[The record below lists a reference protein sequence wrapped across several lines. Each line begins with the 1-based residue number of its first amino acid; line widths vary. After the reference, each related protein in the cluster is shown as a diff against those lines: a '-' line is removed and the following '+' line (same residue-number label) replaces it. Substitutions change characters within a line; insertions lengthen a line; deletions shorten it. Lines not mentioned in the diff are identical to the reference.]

1 MVHWNKTKNPIKFTF
16 PKDQMRAQFLE
27 PFGIDPLLKKLTAIV
42 DEWKE
47 VLRFYPTVNGK
58 SVPCVAYH
66 IILIQNGLA

>member
-1 MVHWNKTKNPIKFTF
+1 
-16 PKDQMRAQFLE
+16 MRAQFLE